1 MGRWITWASYTVLV
15 SYQKGVLSCF
25 SLAVI
30 KVRLYLAPLHFKK
43 PFLFA
48 SKAATLLLSCSCTVQ
63 SPSEQGQISAFL
75 ALKFRKTHLPYLI
88 GPESL
93 ADCFVLRHPR
103 RDQIPLQILLGA
115 GQDLSGWEPRE
126 KLSDLSVCLE
136 VLKNTLA
143 AACIPQCEVS
153 QEQAREPASDP
164 EDIA

>member
-1 MGRWITWASYTVLV
+1 M
-15 SYQKGVLSCF
+15 
-25 SLAVI
+25 
-30 KVRLYLAPLHFKK
+30 
-43 PFLFA
+43 
-48 SKAATLLLSCSCTVQ
+48 Q

-75 ALKFRKTHLPYLI
+75 AMKFRKTRLPYLI

-93 ADCFVLRHPR
+93 DDCFVLRHPR
-103 RDQIPLQILLGA
+103 RDQIPLQTLLGA
-115 GQDLSGWEPRE
+115 GWDLSGWEPRE